1 MEPIRIG
8 LLGLGTVG
16 AGVVEVLN
24 RNQEEIARR
33 AGRAIVVTQA
43 AVRRLHQPRAC
54 DCAGFTLTTDGQAV
68 VENPEVDIVVELM
81 GGQTPAHDLILKA
94 IAKGKPVVT
103 ANKALLATH
112 GNSLLAA
119 AQSQGVTVAFEAAV
133 AGGIPIVKALRE
145 GLSANRI
152 TKVVGIIN
160 GTCNYILSAMQQGG
174 IGFQQALQQAQAAG
188 YAEADPTF
196 DIEGV
201 DGAHK
206 LTILGALAFGI
217 PLHYEAVSQE
227 GVTTVTQQ
235 DVVFAQ
241 QLGYHIKHLGIAE
254 RTPRGV
260 NLRVHPT
267 LVSQHQLLAHVNG
280 AMNAILVDGD
290 AVGTTVHYGQGA
302 GGEPTASSVIADI
315 VDVVRTLTADPHN
328 RVPHLAFQ
336 PDHVVDLPLL
346 PLSEVCVPH
355 YLRLQA
361 RDEPG
366 VLAQVTQ
373 ILGDQGISIE
383 AILQKEPLP
392 QQATVPIVILTQPVK
407 EQAMVTA
414 VNAIAGLAHIPEK
427 PLRLR
432 VEETKVSLHP

>member
-16 AGVVEVLN
+16 AGVVEVLT

-33 AGRAIVVTQA
+33 AGRAMVVTQA
-43 AVRRLHQPRAC
+43 AVRRLDQPRGC
-54 DCAGFTLTTDGQAV
+54 DCTQLTLTTDPQAV
-68 VENPEVDIVVELM
+68 VESPDVDIVVELM
-81 GGQTPAHDLILKA
+81 GGEEPANSLILKA
-94 IAKGKPVVT
+94 IANGKPVVT
-103 ANKALLATH
+103 ANKALIATC
-112 GNSLLAA
+112 GNSIFSA
-119 AQSQGVTVAFEAAV
+119 AQSQGVMVAFEAAV

-160 GTCNYILSAMQQGG
+160 GTCNYILSAMQQEGVE
-174 IGFQQALQQAQAAG
+174 FQQALSQAQAAG

-201 DGAHK
+201 DAAHK

-217 PLHYEAVSQE
+217 PLQYDAVSQE
-227 GVTTVTQQ
+227 GVTAVTQQ
-235 DVVFAQ
+235 DVAFAQ

-254 RTPRGV
+254 RTPQGV

-267 LVSQHQLLAHVNG
+267 LVSQQQLLAHVNG

-302 GGEPTASSVIADI
+302 GAEPTASSVVADL

-336 PDHVVDLPLL
+336 PDEVVDLPLL
-346 PLSEVCVPH
+346 PLSEVCVSH

-361 RDEPG
+361 HDEPG

-373 ILGDQGISIE
+373 ILGDEHISIE

-392 QQATVPIVILTQPVK
+392 GQTTVPIVILTQPVK
-407 EQAMVTA
+407 ERAMVKA
-414 VNAIAGLAHIPEK
+414 MNAMAALEHIPEK
-427 PLRLR
+427 PVGLR
-432 VEETKVSLHP
+432 VEETEVSLQS